1 MMTQSPPRDADFAAN
16 LALAYGEILDG
27 IRPALQR
34 VSLRLSGEGS
44 QATLEL
50 RNSQTNTVEIWQL
63 DGLRLVPD
71 QARADALVLAHL
83 GSGDA
88 RLILRDHD
96 AIRALLAACPGLPN
110 LNGSRGIWLT
120 LVGLGAA
127 ALASLAALLFVLI
140 PFMADRGTDL
150 IPPEAEVELG
160 RASFEQLASAMDL
173 RECKSPAGD
182 AALRQMQSR
191 LTEGLTMPYPLQV
204 RVVDDPT
211 VNAFALPGGQ
221 IAINRG
227 LIDAAQAPDEVA
239 AVLAHEIGHVVNRD
253 GTRGVLRTMGSFGIV
268 GLLFGDAVGTSAA
281 AGVAQQMISSS
292 YSREAEIAADAFAH
306 RQMTR
311 AGLPP
316 SALGDMF
323 QRMQA
328 QGLGQDMGVFGSIAS
343 HPEFQDRIAA
353 AMAADAGTATGAPVI
368 DAAAWQALQGVC
380 G

>member
-1 MMTQSPPRDADFAAN
+1 MMAQTPSRDAQFAAK

-27 IRPALQR
+27 VRPALQR
-34 VSLRLSGEGS
+34 VSLRLSGKGRGG
-44 QATLEL
+44 TLEL
-50 RNSQTNTVEIWQL
+50 RNTQTNTTEVWQL
-63 DGLRLVPD
+63 DSLRLVPD

-96 AIRALLAACPGLPN
+96 AIRALLEACPGLPN
-110 LNGSRGIWLT
+110 LNGSTGFLPKLIA
-120 LVGLGAA
+120 LGAA
-127 ALASLAALLFVLI
+127 ALAALGAILFVLI

-150 IPPEAEVELG
+150 IPPSAEVNLG
-160 RASFEQLASAMDL
+160 RASFERLATALDL
-173 RECKSPAGD
+173 RECKSLAGD
-182 AALRQMQSR
+182 AALLQMQTR
-191 LTEGLTMPYPLQV
+191 LTEGLTLPFPLQV
-204 RVVDDPT
+204 RVVDDPA

-221 IAINRG
+221 IAINSG
-227 LIDAAQAPDEVA
+227 LIDAAQTPEEVA

-253 GTRGVLRTMGSFGIV
+253 GTRGMLRSIGSFGIV
-268 GLLFGDAVGTSAA
+268 GLMFGDAVGTSAA
-281 AGVAQQMISSS
+281 AGVAQQMVSSS

-323 QRMQA
+323 VRMQA
-328 QGLGQDMGVFGSIAS
+328 QGLGQDMGVFRSIAT
-343 HPEFQDRIAA
+343 HPEFQDRIGA
-353 AMAADAGTATGAPVI
+353 AMAADTGAATGAPVV
-368 DAAAWQALQGVC
+368 DAAGWQALQGIC

>member
-1 MMTQSPPRDADFAAN
+1 MTTQSSPRDAQFAAK

-34 VSLRLSGEGS
+34 VSLRLSGDGS

-71 QARADALVLAHL
+71 QARSDALVLAHL

-110 LNGSRGIWLT
+110 LNGSRGIWPALF
-120 LVGLGAA
+120 GLGAA
-127 ALASLAALLFVLI
+127 ALAALAAILFVLI

-160 RASFEQLASAMDL
+160 RVSFERLVSAMDL
-173 RECKSPAGD
+173 RECKSLAGD

-191 LTEGLTMPYPLQV
+191 LSEGLTMPYPLQV
-204 RVVDDPT
+204 RVVDDPA

-227 LIDAAQAPDEVA
+227 LIDAAEAPEEVA

-253 GTRGVLRTMGSFGIV
+253 GTRGALRTMGSFGIV
-268 GLLFGDAVGTSAA
+268 GLLFGDAIGTSAA

-323 QRMQA
+323 LRMQA
-328 QGLGQDMGVFGSIAS
+328 QGLGQDMGVFRSIAS

-368 DAAAWQALQGVC
+368 DAAGWQALQGVC

>member
-1 MMTQSPPRDADFAAN
+1 MMTQTPPRDAKFAAK

-34 VSLRLSGEGS
+34 VSLRLSGQGRGG
-44 QATLEL
+44 TLEL
-50 RNSQTNTVEIWQL
+50 RNSQTNTIEVWQL
-63 DGLRLVPD
+63 DNLRLVPD

-96 AIRALLAACPGLPN
+96 AIRALLEACPSLPN
-110 LNGSRGIWLT
+110 LNGSRGLWPK

-127 ALASLAALLFVLI
+127 ALAAVGAILFVMI

-150 IPPEAEVELG
+150 IPPQAEVEFG
-160 RASFEQLASAMDL
+160 RASYEQLASAMGL
-173 RECKSPAGD
+173 RECKSLDGD
-182 AALRQMQSR
+182 AALLQMQAR
-191 LTEGLTMPYPLQV
+191 LTEGLDLAYPLQI
-204 RVVDDPT
+204 RVVNDPT

-227 LIDAAQAPDEVA
+227 LIDAAETPEEVA

-253 GTRGVLRTMGSFGIV
+253 STRGALRSIGSFGIV
-268 GLLFGDAVGTSAA
+268 GLVFGDALGTSAA
-281 AGVAQQMISSS
+281 AGITQQMISSS

-311 AGLPP
+311 AGLRP

-328 QGLGQDMGVFGSIAS
+328 QGLGQDMGVFRSIAS

-353 AMAADAGTATGAPVI
+353 ASAADTGPAAGAPVI
-368 DAAAWQALQGVC
+368 GAAEWQALQGIC
-380 G
+380 S

>member
-1 MMTQSPPRDADFAAN
+1 MMTQTPQRDAKFAAK

-34 VSLRLSGEGS
+34 VSLRLSGKGA

-50 RNSQTNTVEIWQL
+50 RNSQTNTIEVWQL
-63 DGLRLVPD
+63 ANLRLVPD

-96 AIRALLAACPGLPN
+96 AIRALLEACPGLPS
-110 LNGSRGIWLT
+110 LNGSRGIWPK

-127 ALASLAALLFVLI
+127 ALAALAAILFVLI

-150 IPPEAEVELG
+150 IPPSAEVEFG
-160 RASFEQLASAMDL
+160 RASFERLASAMDL
-173 RECKSPAGD
+173 RECKSLEGD
-182 AALRQMQSR
+182 AALLQMQTR
-191 LTEGLTMPYPLQV
+191 LTEGLDLPYPLRV
-204 RVVDDPT
+204 RVVNDPSI
-211 VNAFALPGGQ
+211 NAFALPGGQ
-221 IAINRG
+221 IALNRG
-227 LIDAAQAPDEVA
+227 LIEAAETPEEIA

-253 GTRGVLRTMGSFGIV
+253 GTRGVLRSIGSFGIL
-268 GLLFGDAVGTSAA
+268 GLMFGDATGSSVA

-311 AGLPP
+311 AGLRP

-323 QRMQA
+323 LRMQA
-328 QGLGQDMGVFGSIAS
+328 QGLDQDMGVFRAIAS
-343 HPEFQDRIAA
+343 HPEFQDRVAA

-368 DAAAWQALQGVC
+368 DMAGWRALRGIC